1 MNWRRF
7 FVVVFALLV
16 AMSFGAT
23 KLAAQTTVSQGSIQG
38 TVTDPTGAVVPD
50 AKITITNKA
59 TGQSFSLDLQFGG
72 SLQFRWLVARQL
84 RGSRRSTWLQDS
96 GFARHG
102 AGRNHLLG

>member
-59 TGQSFSLDLQFGG
+59 TGQSISLDDQFGG
-72 SLQFRWLVARQL
+72 RI
-84 RGSRRSTWLQDS
+84 
-96 GFARHG
+96 
-102 AGRNHLLG
+102 